1 MSTPQISL
9 VQLYAVFVT
18 LCLVVSAVAATKKK
32 KKTTT
37 NAIKKEKDLKH
48 YSANP
53 NDFYS
58 SDMNSLS
65 LTVEGEPVSLKRVAA
80 GRWGGRYDSQKWTKK
95 SFNKVVVEELPV
107 IHDTPLCKLGT
118 AEVKVD
124 ATFTFT
130 KGVIRNDI
138 DNLVKFLLDCLE
150 TTEVFDNDVQVMDLR
165 VRKRRGHRNMTSV
178 KITRKAA
185 MDDDGEVIV
194 IDE

>member
-1 MSTPQISL
+1 MFFCTI
-9 VQLYAVFVT
+9 
-18 LCLVVSAVAATKKK
+18 CLVVSSVAATKKK
-32 KKTTT
+32 KKTK

-48 YSANP
+48 YSANS
-53 NDFYS
+53 NDFFS
-58 SDMNSLS
+58 SDTNALS
-65 LTVEGEPVSLKRVAA
+65 FTVEGEPVSLKRVAT
-80 GRWGGRYDSQKWTKK
+80 GKNGGRYDSQKWMKK
-95 SFNKVVVEELPV
+95 SFNTVVVEELPV

-130 KGVIRNDI
+130 KRVIRNDI

-150 TTEVFDNDVQVMDLR
+150 TTEVFANDVQVMDLKF
-165 VRKRRGHRNMTSV
+165 RKRRGHRNMTSV

-185 MDDDGEVIV
+185 MDEDGEVIV